1 MGFEPTT
8 SSMPSRRAPN
18 CATAPP
24 GCNFLMLS
32 LEDSTRLGADCHC
45 FRSSCL
51 RNEFEKRGVREDG
64 DERRGQRGIVD
75 FRRDKSCMER
85 NLDGGLPGIRE
96 GTDYARPDE
105 KFSHHDQ
112 SNKQS
117 EHPPTGEPGTRVN
130 EHAHSDKKQ
139 GDERIADGERL
150 LRHLVRELRAAE
162 QKSCEKSAEGQRQT
176 NCFGDGGDRQANRKR
191 EQQRDFIVASFRD

>member
-1 MGFEPTT
+1 MSSERSVKDLSGLYIEELVEPMGFEPTT

-32 LEDSTRLGADCHC
+32 LEDWMRLGAGCQC

-85 NLDGGLPGIRE
+85 NLG
-96 GTDYARPDE
+96 
-105 KFSHHDQ
+105 K
-112 SNKQS
+112 
-117 EHPPTGEPGTRVN
+117 
-130 EHAHSDKKQ
+130 
-139 GDERIADGERL
+139 DEREFAD
-150 LRHLVRELRAAE
+150 LR
-162 QKSCEKSAEGQRQT
+162 
-176 NCFGDGGDRQANRKR
+176 
-191 EQQRDFIVASFRD
+191 